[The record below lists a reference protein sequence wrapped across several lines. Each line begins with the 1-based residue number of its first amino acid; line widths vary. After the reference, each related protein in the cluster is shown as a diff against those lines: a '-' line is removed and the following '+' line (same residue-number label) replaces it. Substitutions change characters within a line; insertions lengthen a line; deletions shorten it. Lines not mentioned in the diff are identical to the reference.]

1 MLGDSLFSKERIYGG
16 SVRVK
21 YMPNQSKNYPT
32 LIYIRDILKV
42 MKRQH
47 QNLEFG
53 HNLGEIHSKKKLEKE
68 SILAFKGVGVETRVP
83 YIV

>member
-1 MLGDSLFSKERIYGG
+1 
-16 SVRVK
+16 
-21 YMPNQSKNYPT
+21 
-32 LIYIRDILKV
+32 

-53 HNLGEIHSKKKLEKE
+53 HNLGEIHSQKKLEKE

>member
-1 MLGDSLFSKERIYGG
+1 
-16 SVRVK
+16 
-21 YMPNQSKNYPT
+21 MPNQSKNYPT

-53 HNLGEIHSKKKLEKE
+53 HNLGEIHSKKNLKK
-68 SILAFKGVGVETRVP
+68 KV
-83 YIV
+83 Y

>member
-1 MLGDSLFSKERIYGG
+1 
-16 SVRVK
+16 
-21 YMPNQSKNYPT
+21 MPNQSKNYPT

-53 HNLGEIHSKKKLEKE
+53 HNLGEIHSQKKLEKE
-68 SILAFKGVGVETRVP
+68 SILAFKGGLKLGYDILR
-83 YIV
+83 